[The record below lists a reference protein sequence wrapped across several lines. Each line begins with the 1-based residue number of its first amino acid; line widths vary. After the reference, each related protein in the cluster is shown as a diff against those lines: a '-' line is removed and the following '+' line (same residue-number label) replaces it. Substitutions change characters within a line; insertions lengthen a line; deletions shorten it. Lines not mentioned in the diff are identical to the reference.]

1 MKRTWLS
8 IIMVVILSLS
18 FAITAYAANESEDN
32 NTMDSA
38 TSIAVNESVY
48 GSIGD
53 KNDKD
58 WYRVYVPSDGAV
70 SFQFEH
76 TVLSSTNTYWEM
88 YLYRSDGVTPIYG
101 KDTYWNIPGNENR
114 TTAEMGLPAGT
125 YYIKIVPY
133 SSDRYET
140 STYTLRVN
148 HTASSV
154 WETEI
159 NNSTTDADMISVNTD
174 DYGSIC
180 GKNDVDWYAVTIPEN
195 GYVTF
200 QFNHTV
206 LSSTNTYWEMYLY
219 QSDGVTPIYGKDT
232 YWNIYGNEN
241 KTTAEMGLPAG
252 TYYIKIAPYSSDRYE
267 TST

>member
-159 NNSTTDADMISVNTD
+159 NNS
-174 DYGSIC
+174 
-180 GKNDVDWYAVTIPEN
+180 
-195 GYVTF
+195 
-200 QFNHTV
+200 
-206 LSSTNTYWEMYLY
+206 
-219 QSDGVTPIYGKDT
+219 
-232 YWNIYGNEN
+232 
-241 KTTAEMGLPAG
+241 
-252 TYYIKIAPYSSDRYE
+252 E
-267 TST
+267 TE